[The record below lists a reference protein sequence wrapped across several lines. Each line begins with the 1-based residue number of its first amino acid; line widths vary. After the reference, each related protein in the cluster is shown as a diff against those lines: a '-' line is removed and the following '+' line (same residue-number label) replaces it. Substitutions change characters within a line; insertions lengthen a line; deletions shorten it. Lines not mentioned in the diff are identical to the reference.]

1 MRRCRALPATE
12 AVQTSSHSV
21 IQMPGGSAAASA
33 CAPARSVD
41 SATAATDARRWG
53 MVTTVLRH
61 QRLLQAEA
69 LEDEVSTS
77 ARQLVARITLLYD
90 SAARL
95 SNAGAPLLERS
106 QAPPSAMPSA
116 ASQRQLAHL
125 SHIKQVQPVD
135 SCSSDRPTAY
145 QIRLV
150 PSGAVT
156 LCLRHSLQQAR
167 RAQVANSFSDARI
180 SPRNLACL
188 PGHPVWY

>member
-1 MRRCRALPATE
+1 
-12 AVQTSSHSV
+12 
-21 IQMPGGSAAASA
+21 MPGGSAAASA

-53 MVTTVLRH
+53 VVTTVLRH

-77 ARQLVARITLLYD
+77 ARELVARITLLYD

-116 ASQRQLAHL
+116 ASQRQLVHL
-125 SHIKQVQPVD
+125 SNIKQVQPVV
-135 SCSSDRPTAY
+135 SCSFDRPTAY

-150 PSGAVT
+150 PFCWGSHIMLKAFTTASEACAGSKQYFRCKDFTQKSGMPAWAP
-156 LCLRHSLQQAR
+156 SLVLTSTQ
-167 RAQVANSFSDARI
+167 
-180 SPRNLACL
+180 LAL
-188 PGHPVWY
+188 